1 MGSFVMGGNPIL
13 KKLVLTT
20 IVIVGIASI
29 AMAGP
34 ADDALDKAR
43 AFFDKGDYQSA
54 ATAAAEGL
62 AVDPEHFKLLRISG
76 QIQLE
81 LGQYGQALGFFE
93 QALSQKSKDI
103 ETLFGAGM
111 AALKTGEY
119 KKAEEYFGRG
129 LDRKKQARFYYG
141 LGMAETELENYSEA
155 DLNLRKAI
163 DKDEN
168 IAVYHLGLGEENY
181 RNKVYSIAI
190 NEFKKAIDLDSTL
203 EKTVPDLYYK
213 IGESYLNLQNVLSAI
228 ESYKRGLDLF
238 PDDIVAWKKLARI
251 CEVADKWA
259 DAVFCIE
266 NVVRID
272 STDGEWQFKLANAY
286 LKTNNKAKATESYEK
301 AIDLD
306 YNVAESYGQLALLYA
321 DLEKYEK
328 AWDSYTR
335 YETAF
340 GPPDSTLYWLEKGK
354 VGLKL
359 GTKNM
364 AFFDS
369 AVYAFRK
376 SIETDSSFSSAYEY
390 AGLAYYFKRQYSN
403 AIPYFEMKIRLDSTG
418 VNSLRNLAFCLLKEE
433 RYTEAAATL
442 EKALVVKPEDIQ
454 MRLMVGK
461 IYSFN
466 AKSLDAIKHF
476 EILMNDYA
484 ESLDD
489 SIRCEIYPDLG
500 RSYLADGR
508 CSRATPILLKAEQC
522 NPNDISVLLNIA
534 TSYHTCNQIK
544 EANTYYKKVLRI
556 DPNNKDAI
564 RGNLETTIQGQ
575 E

>member
-1 MGSFVMGGNPIL
+1 M
-13 KKLVLTT
+13 KKLVLAAIT
-20 IVIVGIASI
+20 IVGIMSI
-29 AMAGP
+29 AIAGP
-34 ADDALDKAR
+34 ADEALEKAQ
-43 AFFDKGDYQSA
+43 AYLEKGDFQSA

-81 LGQYGQALGFFE
+81 LGQYGQSLEFFE
-93 QALSQKSKDI
+93 KALSQKGKDL

-141 LGMAETELENYSEA
+141 LGMAQTELENYSEA

-168 IAVYHLGLGEENY
+168 IAVYHLALGEENY

-190 NEFKKAIDLDSTL
+190 NEFKRAIDLDSTL

-213 IGESYLNLQNVLSAI
+213 IGESHLNLQDVLNAI
-228 ESYKRGLDLF
+228 KYYKIGLELF
-238 PDDIVAWKKLARI
+238 PDDVTAWKMLARI
-251 CEVADKWA
+251 CEVSDKWA
-259 DAVFCIE
+259 DAVFCLE

-272 STDGEWQFKLANAY
+272 PSDGEWRYKLANAY
-286 LKTNNKAKATESYEK
+286 LKTNNKEKATESYEI
-301 AIDLD
+301 AISLN

-328 AWDSYTR
+328 AWDAYSR
-335 YETAF
+335 YEAAF
-340 GPPDSTLYWLEKGK
+340 GPPDSTFYWYEKGK
-354 VGLKL
+354 VGIKL
-359 GTKNM
+359 GTRNM

-369 AVYAFRK
+369 ALFAFK
-376 SIETDSSFSSAYEY
+376 KIIQLDSTFSSAYEY
-390 AGLAYYFKRQYSN
+390 AGLAYYFKRQYSG
-403 AIPYFEMKIRLDSTG
+403 AIPYFKRKIELDSTS
-418 VNSLRNLAFCLLKEE
+418 VNSLRNLAFCYLKTEA
-433 RYTEAAATL
+433 YTEAASAL

-461 IYSFN
+461 IYTFN
-466 AKSLDAIKHF
+466 NKSLDAIKHF

-484 ESLDD
+484 ESLND
-489 SIRCEIYPDLG
+489 SVRCEIYPDLG

-508 CSRATPILLKAEQC
+508 CSRATPILLNAERC

-534 TSYHTCNQIK
+534 TSYHTCNLIK

-564 RGNLETTIQGQ
+564 RGEMETRIQGQ